1 MGWGGG
7 RGRSGVA
14 SGRIRA
20 AALALL
26 TLVVEERRELAK
38 EYDQR
43 SEGWPMGIYSFSVQ
57 LCLCALLLVH
67 WLGQGIPIVRR
78 AVYELSGMFV
88 MAQLN
93 ARRFDKR
100 EAR

>member
-1 MGWGGG
+1 
-7 RGRSGVA
+7 
-14 SGRIRA
+14 
-20 AALALL
+20 
-26 TLVVEERRELAK
+26 
-38 EYDQR
+38 
-43 SEGWPMGIYSFSVQ
+43 MGIYSFSGQ

-67 WLGQGIPIVRR
+67 WLGQRIPIVRR

>member
-1 MGWGGG
+1 
-7 RGRSGVA
+7 
-14 SGRIRA
+14 
-20 AALALL
+20 
-26 TLVVEERRELAK
+26 
-38 EYDQR
+38 
-43 SEGWPMGIYSFSVQ
+43 MGIYSFSGQ

-100 EAR
+100 EARLTCADNLSKS

>member
-7 RGRSGVA
+7 RGRSGV

-26 TLVVEERRELAK
+26 TLVVEERREPAK
-38 EYDQR
+38 EYDQTN
-43 SEGWPMGIYSFSVQ
+43 EGWPMGIYSFSAQ
-57 LCLCALLLVH
+57 LCLRALLLVH

-78 AVYELSGMFV
+78 AVYELSSMFV

>member
-26 TLVVEERRELAK
+26 TLVVEERHELAK

-43 SEGWPMGIYSFSVQ
+43 SEGWPMGIYSFSAQ

-78 AVYELSGMFV
+78 AV
-88 MAQLN
+88 
-93 ARRFDKR
+93 
-100 EAR
+100 

>member
-1 MGWGGG
+1 
-7 RGRSGVA
+7 
-14 SGRIRA
+14 
-20 AALALL
+20 
-26 TLVVEERRELAK
+26 
-38 EYDQR
+38 
-43 SEGWPMGIYSFSVQ
+43 MGIYSFSGQ
-57 LCLCALLLVH
+57 LCLCALLVH

-93 ARRFDKR
+93 VRHFDKR